1 MSACQSACSLT
12 VPVAGCP
19 GFAEVLQAFRTCRAM
34 LGEILSAFEFMDA
47 ECMKLVRLH
56 LGLSCPVQGTA
67 PACLWAVPASPFAPF
82 GMWADGR
89 CQASSPSVEWR
100 GQEARRFWP
109 PRRCLRAGLSRRSL
123 PWQSWFRCWQLCRS
137 PGVSG
142 TAGRSQDPPP
152 APQLGE
158 VSPQNVPAP
167 RAQPAPS
174 NLADELVTPGS

>member
-1 MSACQSACSLT
+1 MSACQSDCSLT

-82 GMWADGR
+82 GMWGERGATVMAPPPMRDPVV
-89 CQASSPSVEWR
+89 SPCFHGCLAFLHR
-100 GQEARRFWP
+100 HFP
-109 PRRCLRAGLSRRSL
+109 PQSPPSHPLCPSL
-123 PWQSWFRCWQLCRS
+123 PWRCSTIPKLQL
-137 PGVSG
+137 
-142 TAGRSQDPPP
+142 P
-152 APQLGE
+152 AT
-158 VSPQNVPAP
+158 
-167 RAQPAPS
+167 APS
-174 NLADELVTPGS
+174 K